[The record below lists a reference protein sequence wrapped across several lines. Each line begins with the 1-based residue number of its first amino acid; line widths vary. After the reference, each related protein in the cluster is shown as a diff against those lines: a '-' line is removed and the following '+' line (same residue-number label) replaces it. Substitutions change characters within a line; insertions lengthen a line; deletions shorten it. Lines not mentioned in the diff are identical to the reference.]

1 MNKNSHS
8 PAPKILS
15 KKFEGPG
22 QLFHKKGKVD
32 LSWDD
37 EGVLPK
43 ILSLDTEFVFRR
55 MTEETLAAVAAEKG
69 SVVLDVGCGR
79 AIDAIALAKKGLCLY
94 ACDPSPIMLHKA
106 KEGIEKSGQ
115 MVTLVR
121 SLAED
126 LPFRPEVFSRVYC
139 KGAIDHF
146 ANPEQALA
154 EMCRVTKR
162 GGKVII
168 AVANLESLS
177 CALAK
182 GINTLFKF
190 FLNKEIARPHI
201 WETPADHNFKFT
213 YPTLR
218 ALGKIF
224 LQRHSLK
231 GISLFW
237 GFPKWS
243 KFLKNLPRCWGLK
256 ILKIFDWWASW
267 YAPWGD
273 VLIMVGQPRKIGR
286 EEGRKIYD

>member
-1 MNKNSHS
+1 MIKNSIS
-8 PAPKILS
+8 CEKEILH
-15 KKFEGPG
+15 KKFKGSS
-22 QLFHKKGKVD
+22 QLFPKKGQVD
-32 LSWDD
+32 LCWDD

-43 ILSLDTEFVFRR
+43 ILSIDTEFVFRR
-55 MTEETLAAVAAEKG
+55 MTEETLKAVEVEKG
-69 SVVLDVGCGR
+69 DVVLDVGCGR
-79 AIDAIALAKKGLCLY
+79 AIDAVSLAQKGGFIY
-94 ACDPSPIMLHKA
+94 GCDPSPIMLRKA
-106 KEGIEKSGQ
+106 KEWIKNSGQ
-115 MVTLVR
+115 IVTLVR

-126 LPFRPEVFSRVYC
+126 LPFRREVFSRVYC

-146 ANPEQALA
+146 ANPERALA

-182 GINTLFKF
+182 GLNSLFKF
-190 FLNKEIARPHI
+190 FLKKEIASPHI
-201 WETPADHNFKFT
+201 WEAPADHNFKFN
-213 YPTLR
+213 YLTLK

-224 LQRHSLK
+224 LQEHRLK

-243 KFLKNLPRCWGLK
+243 KFLKNLPRSWGLN

-273 VLIMVGQPRKIGR
+273 VLIMVGQPRKFGPEGR
-286 EEGRKIYD
+286 EERD